1 MPQYTNQLS
10 NFLRWHYPH
19 QVKGKS
25 YAYSQPKGSPVDIY
39 SLVFYYKYFFSSS
52 LLMIFIIKFYIFQ
65 KNFVIFARAKSL
77 WLFKSFVKKRE
88 IDALRI
94 VKINISFRAS
104 HFLFANWIFIYSE
117 IKLFKQT
124 YQVWLDPSIG
134 IKK

>member
-39 SLVFYYKYFFSSS
+39 LLVFYYKYFFSSS
-52 LLMIFIIKFYIFQ
+52 LLMIFIIKFYIF
-65 KNFVIFARAKSL
+65 KKSSQFL
-77 WLFKSFVKKRE
+77 QEQNHYDYLKTVELNPSLKKE
-88 IDALRI
+88 IDTLRI

-104 HFLFANWIFIYSE
+104 HFLFDN
-117 IKLFKQT
+117 
-124 YQVWLDPSIG
+124 
-134 IKK
+134 